1 MNLRI
6 EYYHRTPDFVNPV
19 FDESFAGAFTG
30 VIKFG
35 DPNVHPIK
43 TIITPEWPE
52 FKSGEPGVEMLFNRT
67 EDFQPDIHLISTDP
81 KLLARC
87 E

>member
-1 MNLRI
+1 MF
-6 EYYHRTPDFVNPV
+6 TPSRP
-19 FDESFAGAFTG
+19 SSHQSGL
-30 VIKFG
+30 
-35 DPNVHPIK
+35 
-43 TIITPEWPE
+43 E

-67 EDFQPDIHLISTDP
+67 EDFQPDIHLISTDL